1 MKTAQA
7 PRSKYPQHEHSD
19 QHKALRAREDLGTR
33 RRLRNAADL
42 RPSAEVACER
52 IREFAWD
59 VGAEARA
66 ATEDGGPGW
75 MAGAARA
82 LGLNEDYGREIIN
95 GTLER
100 VGTRTVDAV
109 SAHTGVPVRI
119 FYDPSL

>member
-1 MKTAQA
+1 MATAQQPK
-7 PRSKYPQHEHSD
+7 PRAKYPQHEHSD
-19 QHKALRAREDLGTR
+19 QHKALRAREEFGSR
-33 RRLRNAADL
+33 RRLRDAAEL

-66 ATEDGGPGW
+66 ERPDAW

-82 LGLNEDYGREIIN
+82 LGLGEDYGRLIIN
-95 GTLER
+95 GTVYR

-109 SAHTGVPVRI
+109 AKHTGVPVRI
-119 FYDPSL
+119 FYDPEL